1 MGSKNQSLIYNY
13 SQRSTCAIYNAGLC
27 KFRRA
32 DSLQRKGNTSVRRHS
47 KSPIKLYDMAA
58 AWVLQVRHAM
68 DNRQGEKS
76 LYLGRSN
83 WLRSWAAVTQW
94 EQLGDP
100 LDT

>member
-1 MGSKNQSLIYNY
+1 
-13 SQRSTCAIYNAGLC
+13 
-27 KFRRA
+27 
-32 DSLQRKGNTSVRRHS
+32 
-47 KSPIKLYDMAA
+47 MAA